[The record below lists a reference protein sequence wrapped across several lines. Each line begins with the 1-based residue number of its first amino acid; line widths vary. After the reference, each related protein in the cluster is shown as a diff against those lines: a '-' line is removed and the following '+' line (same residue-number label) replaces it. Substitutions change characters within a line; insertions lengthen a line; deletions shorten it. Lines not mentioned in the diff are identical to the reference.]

1 MRDGRPVILALLMA
15 LVSLDPLAQGASQS
29 GRNAINGVISDS
41 QRMPINRIRV
51 ELQNELGQFVTQ
63 TYTDAAGRYQFRSL
77 SQGVFIINVHSD
89 GKHVGQSAR
98 ITLQAL
104 RNSGASHYEQVDFML
119 RDYIEK
125 NPAWVSGKAATTFVQ
140 EVPAEARKAYE
151 RAVRQLGEPREN
163 ATGIESL
170 REALRIFPNYYDA
183 LERLGVEYVR
193 LQRYDAA
200 REVLLRGVEVN
211 RSGAPSLYGL
221 GVAQFHLQ
229 QIAESVESLRRA
241 ILLAPSS
248 SNIAFEHFYLG
259 MGLWKLNRRGEAETH
274 LRRAVELGGTK
285 IPPDIYLYL
294 AQYYSENQRPLD
306 AADALETFLRLAPNA
321 QDAGKIEKLIKQL
334 RAKAQK

>member
-1 MRDGRPVILALLMA
+1 MRDRRPFFLALLMT
-15 LVSLDPLAQGASQS
+15 LVSIDLLGQGASQA

-41 QRMPINRIRV
+41 QRIPINRVRV
-51 ELQNELGQFVTQ
+51 ELQNELGQFITQ

-119 RDYIEK
+119 RDYVEK
-125 NPAWVSGKAATTFVQ
+125 NPGWVSGKAVTTFVQ
-140 EVPAEARKAYE
+140 DVPAEARKAYD
-151 RAVRQLGEPREN
+151 RAVRLLGEPREN
-163 ATGIESL
+163 AAGVESL
-170 REALRIFPNYYDA
+170 KEALRIFPSYYDA

-193 LQRYDAA
+193 LQQYDAA
-200 REVLLRGVEVN
+200 REVLLRGVEIN
-211 RSGAPSLYGL
+211 RSGAPSFYGL

-229 QIAESVESLRRA
+229 QVAESVESLRRA

-274 LRRAVELGGTK
+274 LKRAVELGGTK
-285 IPPDIYLYL
+285 IPPDVYLYL
-294 AQYYSENQRPLD
+294 AQHYSDNQRPLD
-306 AADALETFLRLAPNA
+306 AADALETFLRLVPNA
-321 QDAGKIEKLIKQL
+321 QDAGKIEKLIRQL